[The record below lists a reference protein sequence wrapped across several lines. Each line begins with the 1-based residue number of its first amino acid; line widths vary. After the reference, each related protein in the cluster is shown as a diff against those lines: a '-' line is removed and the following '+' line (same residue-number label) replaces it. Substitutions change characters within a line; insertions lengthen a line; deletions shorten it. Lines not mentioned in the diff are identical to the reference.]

1 MVRYKF
7 DEIAINSTEKKKPV
21 EEDKYTYL
29 GLDHLDSGTLKVSRF
44 GADVAPIGEKLIMR
58 KGDVLFGKRRAYQKK
73 VAIAPF
79 DGIFSAHGM
88 VLRPR
93 TDVIKPKLFPFFV
106 SSNHFLDEAIKIS
119 VGSLSPTIN
128 WRDLKDL
135 EFNIPPIEKQDVLAD
150 QLWAME
156 ETKEAYNQ
164 LLIATDALVKSQF
177 IEMFGDEVTEING
190 WRTVPVSDIIYKP
203 LSGEWGQED
212 VDGTGISVLRTTNF
226 TDIGEISYEDVVSR
240 KIKDNKIEQK
250 ALRSGDILIEK
261 SGGSDTKP
269 VGRVVFYKGT
279 VEQYLFNNFTALLR
293 VNNPELIDGRYL
305 FQFLYNSYCTGG
317 TKLYDNK
324 TTGIHNL
331 KLLDYLSNTYIP
343 LPPLALQKQFINFLE
358 STDKSKFA
366 LLQNIEKLEQC
377 RNALMQKSFG

>member
-177 IEMFGDEVTEING
+177 IEMFGDYLSNIECYRRLDDLYSYISRGKSPKYVDFSSVN
-190 WRTVPVSDIIYKP
+190 VVNQACIYWDYLKFDNVKYHEERP
-203 LSGEWGQED
+203 IPDERY
-212 VDGTGISVLRTTNF
+212 LRTN
-226 TDIGEISYEDVVSR
+226 
-240 KIKDNKIEQK
+240 
-250 ALRSGDILIEK
+250 DILIN
-261 SGGSDTKP
+261 STGTGTLGRCNIFKP
-269 VGRVVFYKGT
+269 NDLNVQYIADGHVTVLRGCTEILPIFYKHYFMRDDTQKEIYSNHVSGST
-279 VEQYLFNNFTALLR
+279 NQI
-293 VNNPELIDGRYL
+293 ELSKER
-305 FQFLYNSYCTGG
+305 
-317 TKLYDNK
+317 
-324 TTGIHNL
+324 L
-331 KLLDYLSNTYIP
+331 KGFSIP
-343 LPPLALQKQFINFLE
+343 CPPLSLQKQFANFVE
-358 STDKSKFA
+358 HTDKSKFD
-366 LLQNIEKLEQC
+366 KMQC
-377 RNALMQKSFG
+377 IISK

>member
-29 GLDHLDSGTLKVSRF
+29 GLDHLDSGTLKISRF
-44 GADVAPIGEKLIMR
+44 GADVAPIGEKLIIR

-93 TDVIKPKLFPFFV
+93 TDVISTKLFPFFV
-106 SSNHFLDEAIKIS
+106 SSNHFLDKAIKIS

-177 IEMFGDEVTEING
+177 IEMFGSLGADEKGWGLSRLGDYCEINPRKSDDSRISNAPDVSFIAMPSVTENG
-190 WRTVPVSDIIYKP
+190 EIDTLIIRPYIDVKSGFTYFAENDVLLAKITPCMENGKGAIARGLHNGIGFGSTEFHVLRPNPAKCIPEWIYAITVFPQFRKDAEIRMTGTGGQKRVPVS
-203 LSGEWGQED
+203 
-212 VDGTGISVLRTTNF
+212 F
-226 TDIGEISYEDVVSR
+226 
-240 KIKDNKIEQK
+240 
-250 ALRSGDILIEK
+250 
-261 SGGSDTKP
+261 
-269 VGRVVFYKGT
+269 
-279 VEQYLFNNFTALLR
+279 
-293 VNNPELIDGRYL
+293 
-305 FQFLYNSYCTGG
+305 
-317 TKLYDNK
+317 
-324 TTGIHNL
+324 
-331 KLLDYLSNTYIP
+331 LSNYLVS
-343 LPPLALQKQFINFLE
+343 LPPIELQKKYASFVNQ
-358 STDKSKFA
+358 TDKSKFA
-366 LLQNIEKLEQC
+366 LLQNIDKLEQC
-377 RNALMQKSFG
+377 RNALIQKSFG

>member
-93 TDVIKPKLFPFFV
+93 TDVIRPKLFPFFV

-177 IEMFGDEVTEING
+177 IEMFGDENGYPKVKIEDLVDTNVVKAGKEFSRDEDIKYIDISSINNGTHQITGFTEYTFSDAPSRAQQLLRRNDILVS
-190 WRTVPVSDIIYKP
+190 TVRPNLKNVAVVPYDYDNVVGS
-203 LSGEWGQED
+203 SGFC
-212 VDGTGISVLRTTNF
+212 VLRSKNC
-226 TDIGEISYEDVVSR
+226 
-240 KIKDNKIEQK
+240 
-250 ALRSGDILIEK
+250 
-261 SGGSDTKP
+261 
-269 VGRVVFYKGT
+269 
-279 VEQYLFNNFTALLR
+279 LLR
-293 VNNPELIDGRYL
+293 YL
-305 FQFLYNSYCTGG
+305 QYIVISDEFTEAMIL
-317 TKLYDNK
+317 K
-324 TTGIHNL
+324 TTGTNYPAIRDKDVL
-331 KLLDYLSNTYIP
+331 EYLVPS
-343 LPPLALQKQFINFLE
+343 PPLELQKQFSEFVE
-358 STDKSKFA
+358 QVDKSKFA

>member
-1 MVRYKF
+1 MARFKF
-7 DEIAINSTEKKKPV
+7 DEIVINSTEKKKPV

-29 GLDHLDSGTLKVSRF
+29 GLEHLDSGTLRVSRF

-93 TDVIKPKLFPFFV
+93 TNVISPKLFPFFV

-156 ETKEAYNQ
+156 EMKEAYNQ

-177 IEMFGDEVTEING
+177 IEMFGDPKTNPEGWEIKKLGEFCKIRSGTSIPIEIENEGGPIAYIKVADMNLSENEKYITTSSRYVLEATANNGIYEVGTIIFPKNG
-190 WRTVPVSDIIYKP
+190 AAIATNKKRLTKVAVCIDLNTMGVTPFIDVNREYLYSWFQLLD
-203 LSGEWGQED
+203 LS
-212 VDGTGISVLRTTNF
+212 
-226 TDIGEISYEDVVSR
+226 EISNTS
-240 KIKDNKIEQK
+240 
-250 ALRSGDILIEK
+250 ALPSINAKTI
-261 SGGSDTKP
+261 S
-269 VGRVVFYKGT
+269 
-279 VEQYLFNNFTALLR
+279 
-293 VNNPELIDGRYL
+293 ELSVI
-305 FQFLYNSYCTGG
+305 
-317 TKLYDNK
+317 
-324 TTGIHNL
+324 
-331 KLLDYLSNTYIP
+331 
-343 LPPLALQKQFINFLE
+343 LPPINKQNEYADFVLQL
-358 STDKSKFA
+358 DKSKFA

-377 RNALMQKSFG
+377 RSALMQKSFG